1 MNEVY
6 EHNAGLAS
14 LRNFYEKYRSYIL
27 VFTAILIIAVS
38 SFIILNQ
45 LSKVNNEKAAKIYND
60 WIAQEIETEEGQMLS
75 DKLFNELIDSYK
87 NTGYTKVALLNQASS
102 YARLGELTKSL
113 EFFKLLIDI
122 TDGIGGNDLFNKIAR
137 VNAAR
142 LLYVDKNYDSA
153 LQMIEKY
160 SSSSSPMIHELSG
173 DILNKQ
179 EKTQLAKEQ
188 YLLAKEQYSDETSIS
203 IVAMKI
209 SNLSL

>member
-14 LRNFYEKYRSYIL
+14 VRNFYEKYRNYIL
-27 VFTAILIIAVS
+27 VLTAILIIAVS

-75 DKLFNELIDSYK
+75 DQLFNELVDSYK

-113 EFFKLLIDI
+113 ELFKLLIDI

-153 LQMIEKY
+153 LQMLEKY

-179 EKTQLAKEQ
+179 EKNQLAKEQ

>member
-14 LRNFYEKYRSYIL
+14 VRNFYEKYRSYIL

-153 LQMIEKY
+153 LQMLEKY
-160 SSSSSPMIHELSG
+160 SSSSSPIIHELSG

-179 EKTQLAKEQ
+179 EKNQLAKEQ

>member
-14 LRNFYEKYRSYIL
+14 VRNFYEKYRKYIL
-27 VFTAILIIAVS
+27 VLSAILIIAVS

-75 DKLFNELIDSYK
+75 DQLFNELVDSYK

-153 LQMIEKY
+153 LQMLEKY

-179 EKTQLAKEQ
+179 EKNQLAKEQ

>member
-14 LRNFYEKYRSYIL
+14 VRNFYEKYRNYIL
-27 VFTAILIIAVS
+27 VLTAILIIAVS

-75 DKLFNELIDSYK
+75 DQLFNELVDSYK

>member
-14 LRNFYEKYRSYIL
+14 VRNFYEKYRNYIL
-27 VFTAILIIAVS
+27 VLTAISIIAVS

-75 DKLFNELIDSYK
+75 DQLFNELVDSYK

-179 EKTQLAKEQ
+179 EKNQLAKEQ

>member
-14 LRNFYEKYRSYIL
+14 VRNFYEKYRSYIL

>member
-14 LRNFYEKYRSYIL
+14 VRNFYEKYRNYIL
-27 VFTAILIIAVS
+27 VLTAILIIAVS

-75 DKLFNELIDSYK
+75 DQLFNELVNSYK

-153 LQMIEKY
+153 LQMLEKY

-179 EKTQLAKEQ
+179 EKNQLAKEQ

>member
-14 LRNFYEKYRSYIL
+14 VRNFYEKYRNYIL
-27 VFTAILIIAVS
+27 VLTAISIIAVS

-75 DKLFNELIDSYK
+75 DQLFNELVDSYK

-113 EFFKLLIDI
+113 ELFKLLIDI

-188 YLLAKEQYSDETSIS
+188 YLLAKEQYSDEMSIS

>member
-14 LRNFYEKYRSYIL
+14 VRNFYEKYRNYIL
-27 VFTAILIIAVS
+27 VLTAILIIAVS

-75 DKLFNELIDSYK
+75 DQLFNELIDSYK
-87 NTGYTKVALLNQASS
+87 NTGYTKVALLNKASS

-153 LQMIEKY
+153 LQMLEKY

-179 EKTQLAKEQ
+179 EKNQLAKEQ

>member
-14 LRNFYEKYRSYIL
+14 VRNFYEKYRSYIL

-75 DKLFNELIDSYK
+75 DQLFNELVDSYK

-153 LQMIEKY
+153 LQMLEKY

-188 YLLAKEQYSDETSIS
+188 YLLAKEQYSDEMSIS

>member
-14 LRNFYEKYRSYIL
+14 VRNFYEKYRSYIL

-153 LQMIEKY
+153 LQMLEKY

-179 EKTQLAKEQ
+179 EKNQLAKEQ

>member
-14 LRNFYEKYRSYIL
+14 VRNFYEKYRNYIL
-27 VFTAILIIAVS
+27 VLTAISIIAVS

-75 DKLFNELIDSYK
+75 DQLFNELVDSYK

-113 EFFKLLIDI
+113 ELFKLLIDI

-153 LQMIEKY
+153 LQMLEKY
-160 SSSSSPMIHELSG
+160 SSSSSPIIHELSG

-179 EKTQLAKEQ
+179 EKNQLAKEQ
-188 YLLAKEQYSDETSIS
+188 YLLAKEQYSDEMSIS

>member
-14 LRNFYEKYRSYIL
+14 VRNFYEKYRNYIL
-27 VFTAILIIAVS
+27 VLTAISIIAVS

-75 DKLFNELIDSYK
+75 DQLFNELVDSYK
-87 NTGYTKVALLNQASS
+87 NTGYTKVALLNKASS

-113 EFFKLLIDI
+113 ELFKLLIDI

-137 VNAAR
+137 GNAAR
-142 LLYVDKNYDSA
+142 LLYGDKNYDSA
-153 LQMIEKY
+153 LQMLEKY

>member
-14 LRNFYEKYRSYIL
+14 VRNFYEKYRSYIL

-75 DKLFNELIDSYK
+75 DQLFNELVNSYK

-153 LQMIEKY
+153 LQMLEKY

-179 EKTQLAKEQ
+179 EKNQLAKEQ

>member
-14 LRNFYEKYRSYIL
+14 VRNFYEKYRNYIL
-27 VFTAILIIAVS
+27 VITAILIIAVS

-75 DKLFNELIDSYK
+75 DQLFNELVNSYK

-153 LQMIEKY
+153 LQMLEKY

-179 EKTQLAKEQ
+179 EKNQLAKEQ

>member
-14 LRNFYEKYRSYIL
+14 VRNFYEKYRNYIL
-27 VFTAILIIAVS
+27 VLTAISIIAVS

-75 DKLFNELIDSYK
+75 DQLFNELVDSYK

-113 EFFKLLIDI
+113 ELFKLLIDI

-153 LQMIEKY
+153 LQMLEKY

-188 YLLAKEQYSDETSIS
+188 YLLAKEQYSDEMSIS

>member
-14 LRNFYEKYRSYIL
+14 VRNFYEKYRNYIL
-27 VFTAILIIAVS
+27 VLTAILIIAVS

-75 DKLFNELIDSYK
+75 DQLFNELVDSYK

-179 EKTQLAKEQ
+179 EKNQLAKEQ

>member
-14 LRNFYEKYRSYIL
+14 VRNFYEKYRSYIL

-75 DKLFNELIDSYK
+75 DQLFNELIDSYK

>member
-14 LRNFYEKYRSYIL
+14 VRNFYEKYRNYIL
-27 VFTAILIIAVS
+27 VLTAISIIAVS

-75 DKLFNELIDSYK
+75 DQLFNELVDSYK

-113 EFFKLLIDI
+113 ELFKLLIDI

-153 LQMIEKY
+153 LQMLEKY
-160 SSSSSPMIHELSG
+160 SSSSSPIIHELSG

-188 YLLAKEQYSDETSIS
+188 YLLAKEQYSDEMSIS

>member
-14 LRNFYEKYRSYIL
+14 VRNFYEKYRNYIL
-27 VFTAILIIAVS
+27 VLTAISIIAVS

-75 DKLFNELIDSYK
+75 DQLFNELVDSYK

-113 EFFKLLIDI
+113 ELFKLLIDI

-153 LQMIEKY
+153 LQMLEKY
-160 SSSSSPMIHELSG
+160 SSSSSPIIHELSG

-179 EKTQLAKEQ
+179 EKNQLAKEQ

>member
-14 LRNFYEKYRSYIL
+14 VRNFYEKYRNYIL
-27 VFTAILIIAVS
+27 VLTAILIIAVS

-75 DKLFNELIDSYK
+75 DQLFNELVDSYK

-153 LQMIEKY
+153 LQMLEKY

-179 EKTQLAKEQ
+179 EKNQLAKEQ

-203 IVAMKI
+203 IVVMKI

>member
-14 LRNFYEKYRSYIL
+14 VRNFYEKYRNYIL
-27 VFTAILIIAVS
+27 VLTAISIIAVS
-38 SFIILNQ
+38 SSIILNQ

-75 DKLFNELIDSYK
+75 DQLFNELVDSYK

-113 EFFKLLIDI
+113 ELFKLLIEI

-153 LQMIEKY
+153 LQMLEKY
-160 SSSSSPMIHELSG
+160 SSSSSPIIHELSG

-179 EKTQLAKEQ
+179 EKNQLAKEQ

>member
-14 LRNFYEKYRSYIL
+14 VRNFYEKYRNYIL
-27 VFTAILIIAVS
+27 VLTAISIIAVS

>member
-14 LRNFYEKYRSYIL
+14 VRNFYEKYRSYIL

-153 LQMIEKY
+153 LQMLEKY
-160 SSSSSPMIHELSG
+160 SSSSSPIIHELSG

-179 EKTQLAKEQ
+179 EKNQLAKEQ
-188 YLLAKEQYSDETSIS
+188 YLLAKEQYSDEMSIS

>member
-14 LRNFYEKYRSYIL
+14 VRNFYEKYRNYIL
-27 VFTAILIIAVS
+27 VLTAISIIAVS

-75 DKLFNELIDSYK
+75 DQLFNELVDSYK

-142 LLYVDKNYDSA
+142 LLYVDKNYDTA
-153 LQMIEKY
+153 LQMLEKY

-179 EKTQLAKEQ
+179 EKNQLAKEQ

>member
-14 LRNFYEKYRSYIL
+14 VRNFYEKYRNYIL
-27 VFTAILIIAVS
+27 VLTAILIIAVS

-75 DKLFNELIDSYK
+75 DQLFNELVDSYK

-153 LQMIEKY
+153 LQMLEKY
-160 SSSSSPMIHELSG
+160 SSSSSPIIHELSG

-179 EKTQLAKEQ
+179 EKNQLAKEQ

>member
-14 LRNFYEKYRSYIL
+14 VRNFYEKYRNYIL
-27 VFTAILIIAVS
+27 VLTAILIIAVS

-153 LQMIEKY
+153 LQMLEKY
-160 SSSSSPMIHELSG
+160 SSSSSPIIHELSG

-179 EKTQLAKEQ
+179 EKNQLAKEQ

>member
-14 LRNFYEKYRSYIL
+14 VRNFYEKYRNYIL
-27 VFTAILIIAVS
+27 VLTAILIIAVS

-153 LQMIEKY
+153 LQMLEKY
-160 SSSSSPMIHELSG
+160 SSSSPMIHELSG

-179 EKTQLAKEQ
+179 EKNQLAKEQ

>member
-14 LRNFYEKYRSYIL
+14 VRNFYEKYRNYIL
-27 VFTAILIIAVS
+27 VLTVILIIAVS
-38 SFIILNQ
+38 SFVILNQ

-75 DKLFNELIDSYK
+75 DQLFNELVDSYK

-153 LQMIEKY
+153 LQMLEKY

-179 EKTQLAKEQ
+179 EKNQLAKEQ

-203 IVAMKI
+203 IVVMKI

>member
-14 LRNFYEKYRSYIL
+14 VRNFYEKYRNYIL
-27 VFTAILIIAVS
+27 VLTAILIIAVS

-75 DKLFNELIDSYK
+75 DQLFNELVDSYK

-113 EFFKLLIDI
+113 EFFKLLIEI

-153 LQMIEKY
+153 LQMLEKY

-179 EKTQLAKEQ
+179 EKNQLAKEQ

-203 IVAMKI
+203 IVVMKI

>member
-14 LRNFYEKYRSYIL
+14 VRNFYEKYRNYIL
-27 VFTAILIIAVS
+27 VLTAISIIAVS

-60 WIAQEIETEEGQMLS
+60 WIAQEIETEEGQTLS

-113 EFFKLLIDI
+113 ELFKLLIDI

-179 EKTQLAKEQ
+179 EKNQLAKEQ
-188 YLLAKEQYSDETSIS
+188 YLLAKEQYSDEMSIS

>member
-14 LRNFYEKYRSYIL
+14 VRNFYEKYRNYIL
-27 VFTAILIIAVS
+27 VLTAILIIAVS

-75 DKLFNELIDSYK
+75 DQLFNELVDSYK

-153 LQMIEKY
+153 LQMLEKY

-179 EKTQLAKEQ
+179 EKNQLAKEQ
-188 YLLAKEQYSDETSIS
+188 YLLAKEQYSDETSIL

>member
-14 LRNFYEKYRSYIL
+14 VRNFYEKYRNYIL
-27 VFTAILIIAVS
+27 VLTAILIIAVS

-153 LQMIEKY
+153 LQMLEKY
-160 SSSSSPMIHELSG
+160 SSSSSPIIHELSG

-179 EKTQLAKEQ
+179 EKNQLAKEQ
-188 YLLAKEQYSDETSIS
+188 YLLAKEQYSDEMSIS

>member
-14 LRNFYEKYRSYIL
+14 VRNFYEKYRNYIL
-27 VFTAILIIAVS
+27 VLTAISIIAVS

-75 DKLFNELIDSYK
+75 DQLFNELVDSYK

-113 EFFKLLIDI
+113 ELFKLLIDI

-179 EKTQLAKEQ
+179 EKNQLAKEQ

>member
-14 LRNFYEKYRSYIL
+14 VRNFYEKYRNYIL
-27 VFTAILIIAVS
+27 VLTAISIIAVS

-75 DKLFNELIDSYK
+75 DQLFNELVDSYK

-153 LQMIEKY
+153 LEMLEKY

-179 EKTQLAKEQ
+179 EKNQLAKEQ